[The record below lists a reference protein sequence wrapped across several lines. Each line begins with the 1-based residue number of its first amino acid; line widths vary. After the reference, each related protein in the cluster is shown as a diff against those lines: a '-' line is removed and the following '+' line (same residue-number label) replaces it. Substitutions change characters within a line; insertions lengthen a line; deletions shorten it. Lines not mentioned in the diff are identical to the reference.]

1 MTFINIYHRFY
12 DPNIFV
18 DPRSENLQVDLAMS
32 LFTAQQSQSRSTESL
47 IVFLANKVGIEA
59 MGPTGFLEGPGSM
72 GYSSHYKNNGI
83 TIYMIYLENQNPKN
97 SSGQRKNLRYFG
109 KNKKTSVF
117 D

>member
-18 DPRSENLQVDLAMS
+18 DPRSSEKLQVDLAMS

-72 GYSSHYKNNGI
+72 GDSSHF
-83 TIYMIYLENQNPKN
+83 L
-97 SSGQRKNLRYFG
+97 
-109 KNKKTSVF
+109 KTMGLGYI
-117 D
+117 